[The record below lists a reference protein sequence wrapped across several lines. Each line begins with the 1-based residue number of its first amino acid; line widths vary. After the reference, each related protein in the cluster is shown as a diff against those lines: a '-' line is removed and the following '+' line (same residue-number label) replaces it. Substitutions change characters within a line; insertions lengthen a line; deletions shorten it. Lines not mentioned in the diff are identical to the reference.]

1 MKFNNKIYLAASLL
15 LGSSS
20 VVAQITDYEPVTEAQ
35 LSSPPVGDWLNW
47 RGTRDAWGYSPLDQI
62 TRENVDQL
70 QLAWAWAM
78 DETGSVEA
86 APLVHDGVMFL
97 PNAHGVI
104 QALDAANGDLI
115 WEYRPGITPALEGSA
130 AALAQAAEGNAAE
143 SPRASTGGGVQKNIA
158 IFGDMIYAATASASI
173 VAIDARTGQLV
184 WETAVA
190 DPELGYRYTAGPIVD
205 NGTLVTG
212 ITGCER

>member
-1 MKFNNKIYLAASLL
+1 MKVNNKMYLAASLL

-35 LSSPPVGDWLNW
+35 LGSPPVGDWLNW

-143 SPRASTGGGVQKNIA
+143 SPTASTGGGVQKNIA
-158 IFGDMIYAATASASI
+158 IFGDLLSAATATTSLLS
-173 VAIDARTGQLV
+173 IDARPGPLLWT
-184 WETAVA
+184 TAVA
-190 DPELGYRYTAGPIVD
+190 GPALGYR
-205 NGTLVTG
+205 
-212 ITGCER
+212 